1 MNDSQQ
7 RLDNEKRLK
16 ARLERMQSKRDGN
29 EADLGLYIRI
39 GQSSLYDW
47 KPTFRSVL
55 LMICYMTVQG
65 DSAIAKP
72 KVKSRKSVDYDGWCW
87 ASQETLAM
95 RVGCC
100 ERWVREA
107 IKQFKADG
115 VIEIRT
121 WRDRWGRPHNEYRI
135 VESKVDEAQRDFEE
149 PRPKCEYKARKP
161 NAGTFSTQ
169 HQPKLKTTSTQAQ
182 SIGSLGREPQEALPV
197 GHRKARPSPT
207 GTVAREPQEVTA
219 VEVGFGV
226 GVELEV
232 PNGGASRTYPAS
244 RGQTSVSLRSKTE
257 TQNRGGDPHTPQS
270 GAKLCSCGQK
280 AKAGNYKVCQ
290 TCYDKLL
297 EPVTQ
302 PKPVPLEPEEIC
314 QTCGGY
320 YLDCNHSLSIS
331 GKSLPTPS
339 PSSAAPLPNKRISP
353 ICECGEPIPE
363 EMDEW
368 GKCSACVLAAHEP
381 TRVAFEV
388 EEDLG

>member
-7 RLDNEKRLK
+7 RLDNGKRLK
-16 ARLERMQSKRDGN
+16 ARLERMQAKRDGN

-47 KPTFRSVL
+47 KPTFRSIL

-65 DSAIAKP
+65 DSTIAKP
-72 KVKSRKSVDYDGWCW
+72 KVKSRKYVDYDGWCW

-161 NAGTFSTQ
+161 NSGTFSKS
-169 HQPKLKTTSTQAQ
+169 HQPKRITFKSLDFSSETTEA
-182 SIGSLGREPQEALPV
+182 IGSLGREPQEALPV
-197 GHRKARPSPT
+197 GHRKARPSPI
-207 GTVAREPQEVTA
+207 GTLAREPQEVTA

-232 PNGGASRTYPAS
+232 PNGGARRTYPAS
-244 RGQTSVSLRSKTE
+244 RGQTSLSLRSKTE
-257 TQNRGGDPHTPQS
+257 TQNQNRGGDPHTPQLKS
-270 GAKLCSCGQK
+270 GSPVAKLKSMAEMVSRPEPRPLDPEDLCP
-280 AKAGNYKVCQ
+280 VCHE
-290 TCYDKLL
+290 DVLN
-297 EPVTQ
+297 
-302 PKPVPLEPEEIC
+302 
-314 QTCGGY
+314 
-320 YLDCNHSLSIS
+320 CNHPLPERPLSFS
-331 GKSLPTPS
+331 AKPLPTPS

-353 ICECGEPIPE
+353 ICECGEPIAE
-363 EMDEW
+363 EMDGW
-368 GKCSACVLAAHEP
+368 GKCAACVLGDAHEP
-381 TRVAFEV
+381 TRAVFEV